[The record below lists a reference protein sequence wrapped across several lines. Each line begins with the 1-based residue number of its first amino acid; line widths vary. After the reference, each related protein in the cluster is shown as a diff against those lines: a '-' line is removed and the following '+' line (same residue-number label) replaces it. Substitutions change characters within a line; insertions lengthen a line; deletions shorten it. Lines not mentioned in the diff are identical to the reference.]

1 MINEILTSQLQRL
14 RLKGLLDTL
23 ESRFKQAEDENFTA
37 AEFLQLIFQDEIGR
51 REAESLSKRL
61 QKAKFESK
69 YTFDNLIL
77 TEYSNEIQRTIR
89 NLKTGIF
96 LNDNQNVI
104 IMGPTGTGKT
114 HLAHALGHVACCKG
128 SSTRFIRT
136 NAMFRELLISRADLS
151 WSKVFASYV
160 KPKVLILDD
169 FAIKSM
175 TPDQAE
181 DIYELIAERMINTS
195 FIITSN
201 RTVDAWVQLF
211 PDPVM
216 ANAALDRLANNSHQL
231 ILDGDSYRKKNRPI
245 LEDV

>member
-1 MINEILTSQLQRL
+1 
-14 RLKGLLDTL
+14 
-23 ESRFKQAEDENFTA
+23 
-37 AEFLQLIFQDEIGR
+37 
-51 REAESLSKRL
+51 
-61 QKAKFESK
+61 
-69 YTFDNLIL
+69 
-77 TEYSNEIQRTIR
+77 
-89 NLKTGIF
+89 
-96 LNDNQNVI
+96 
-104 IMGPTGTGKT
+104 
-114 HLAHALGHVACCKG
+114 
-128 SSTRFIRT
+128 
-136 NAMFRELLISRADLS
+136 MFRELLISRADLS
-151 WSKVFASYV
+151 WAKVFASYV

-231 ILDGDSYRKKNRPI
+231 ILEGESFRKKNRPTTEI
-245 LEDV
+245 